1 MTRMGPTLAPAAAKD
16 FTPLCCTRED
26 TGAPESKSLEK
37 ASMTGYVAVQHTRKG
52 MPSMT
57 TAEAKLNPVELWTAS
72 FAAWTD
78 LSRSA
83 SEAWLETVMSMH
95 PDSEKT
101 TSEDLTRDVFRK
113 LADLN
118 LQHWENTAKVL
129 EAMPSWMRWPQ
140 TVPGGVLTDW
150 FDQAR
155 RNGPQMGFSNMFDMS
170 RFVTVADGESLS
182 RPVGLEAPDGSPDD
196 LTRIKGIG
204 PKLSQTLNDLGIYH
218 FRQIAAWEDGEA
230 KWIDDFLAFKGR
242 VAREQWIEQAQKFMS
257 NGQLH

>member
-1 MTRMGPTLAPAAAKD
+1 
-16 FTPLCCTRED
+16 
-26 TGAPESKSLEK
+26 
-37 ASMTGYVAVQHTRKG
+37 
-52 MPSMT
+52 MT
-57 TAEAKLNPVELWTAS
+57 TAETKFTPLDLWTES
-72 FAAWTD
+72 MAAWTD

-83 SEAWLETVMSMH
+83 GEAWIETVLSMH
-95 PDSEKT
+95 PDSEKS

-118 LQHWENTAKVL
+118 LQHWETTAKVL
-129 EAMPSWMRWPQ
+129 ESMPAWMRWPQ

-150 FDQAR
+150 FDQVR
-155 RNGPQMGFSNMFDMS
+155 RNGPAGSLSAMFDTSHFTPVMPTDAL
-170 RFVTVADGESLS
+170 R
-182 RPVGLEAPDGSPDD
+182 RPEGLDAPDGSADD

-218 FRQIAAWEDGEA
+218 FRQIATWADAEA

>member
-1 MTRMGPTLAPAAAKD
+1 M
-16 FTPLCCTRED
+16 
-26 TGAPESKSLEK
+26 LEK
-37 ASMTGYVAVQHTRKG
+37 APDMDYVALQHTRKG
-52 MPSMT
+52 APLMT
-57 TAEAKLNPVELWTAS
+57 TAEAKLNPIDLWTES
-72 FAAWTD
+72 LAAWTD

-83 SEAWLETVMSMH
+83 SEAWLETVLSMH

-140 TVPGGVLTDW
+140 TVPGGVVTDW
-150 FDQAR
+150 FDQVR
-155 RNGPQMGFSNMFDMS
+155 RNGPQVDFTTMFDMS
-170 RFVTVADGESLS
+170 KFMPEAAGDMLR
-182 RPVGLEAPDGSPDD
+182 RPTGIEAPDGSPDD

-204 PKLSQTLNDLGIYH
+204 PKLSKTLNDLGIYH
-218 FRQIAAWEDGEA
+218 FRQIAAWEEPEA
-230 KWIDDFLAFKGR
+230 KWVDDFLAFKGR

-257 NGQLH
+257 NGALH